1 LWLRLD
7 CVDLSAAFAYHGL
20 QSLFPMVL
28 IAMSLASKLLGRDEG
43 LYERLIDLVSE
54 VLPVSVMPVFSA
66 TLSAFLRQG
75 FGAGVLGVVVLVLT
89 ASNAYLTLQ
98 RGADRLWWNRP
109 FGFEGLSWTA
119 LVWRYLQLRL
129 KAFGLVSL
137 FALLIVVDQAF
148 TNMRLLGSS
157 GLRQW
162 ALALWPWAEQF
173 QQPVYWGLDLVIALA
188 LAIGASL
195 LLLWVLP
202 SRRIPWRPLIPGA
215 LLIGGSLTFLN
226 LVLGRVLVTLG
237 VRFQAYGLVGGIL
250 VLSLWVWLV
259 GVILYYGQC
268 LCVVLDRR
276 PRVRMGA
283 P

>member
-1 LWLRLD
+1 
-7 CVDLSAAFAYHGL
+7 
-20 QSLFPMVL
+20 
-28 IAMSLASKLLGRDEG
+28 
-43 LYERLIDLVSE
+43 
-54 VLPVSVMPVFSA
+54 
-66 TLSAFLRQG
+66 
-75 FGAGVLGVVVLVLT
+75 
-89 ASNAYLTLQ
+89 
-98 RGADRLWWNRP
+98 
-109 FGFEGLSWTA
+109 
-119 LVWRYLQLRL
+119 
-129 KAFGLVSL
+129 
-137 FALLIVVDQAF
+137 
-148 TNMRLLGSS
+148 LGSS

-162 ALALWPWAEQF
+162 MLTLWPWAEQF
-173 QQPVYWGLDLVIALA
+173 QQPVSWGLDLVIALA

-202 SRRIPWRPLIPGA
+202 SRRIPWRPLMPGA

-226 LVLGRVLVTLG
+226 LALGRVLVTLG

-276 PRVRMGA
+276 PRVRIGA